1 MPRLNAPLRYWIRVG
16 VALSLALALLEC
28 GGAGIGPSTESP
40 TATPSQVPAGIG
52 TASLSWTP
60 VTTDTNGMPLADLAG
75 YRIDYGPSPA
85 DMSTSILVPDPSAV
99 AYLVGNLAPGT
110 WYFTVVAYTSG
121 GSDGVP
127 SNVASK
133 SIP

>member
-1 MPRLNAPLRYWIRVG
+1 MRVG

-28 GGAGIGPSTESP
+28 GGAGIGPPAESP
-40 TATPSQVPAGIG
+40 TATPNQVPAGFG

-60 VTTDTNGMPLADLAG
+60 VTTDTNGMPLPDLAG
-75 YRIDYGPSPA
+75 YRIYYGPSSA
-85 DMSTSILVPDPSAV
+85 DTSTLIVVPDPSAV

-110 WYFTVVAYTSG
+110 WYFTVAAYTSG
-121 GSDGVP
+121 GSDGLR

-133 SIP
+133 TIQ